1 MVGRAGAPR
10 AVRPNSVRVPR
21 LRARTMC
28 SDFDMKA
35 LATAGLAFRRTRFAL
50 KHENTTLGVG
60 CTSTCESENCV
71 TFAFDDGPPLRLS
84 LGGYQECGTGGQ
96 LWDASVVLALFLR
109 AHDLILGDVVELGAG
124 CGLPGIDVARR
135 GVARSVTLT
144 DVMLALA
151 EANAQQ
157 NGADVRVARYDWGDA
172 QDFVCDVLLG
182 ADVCYSPLHADLLAR
197 VVRDA
202 EMARQRRDAGTQAPI
217 AVFASL
223 SNRSD
228 FGTLVKLLEAK
239 FAVTEHAITL
249 LCHDADDERDAAG
262 LGVAPTAPLEVAFRV
277 VVVRA

>member
-1 MVGRAGAPR
+1 
-10 AVRPNSVRVPR
+10 
-21 LRARTMC
+21 MC

-50 KHENTTLGVG
+50 RHENTTLAVG

-84 LGGYQECGTGGQ
+84 L
-96 LWDASVVLALFLR
+96 
-109 AHDLILGDVVELGAG
+109 
-124 CGLPGIDVARR
+124 DVARR
-135 GVARSVTLT
+135 AVARSVTLT
-144 DVMLALA
+144 DVPPAMLALA
-151 EANAQQ
+151 KSNAQQ
-157 NGADVRVARYDWGDA
+157 NGADLNVARFDWSEHATSCNFACG
-172 QDFVCDVLLG
+172 VLLG

-197 VVRDA
+197 VVRDT
-202 EMARQRRDAGTQAPI
+202 EAPI

-223 SNRSD
+223 ATRSD

-249 LCHDADDERDAAG
+249 LSHDADDERDAAG

-277 VVVRA
+277 VVVRART